1 MPFMDRYRD
10 LADLPATIPVFP
22 LRGAILLPRAS
33 LPLNVFEPRYLSM
46 VDDAIS
52 GARMIGIV
60 QPAGGE
66 AGAESPE
73 GKAVPLKRVG
83 CAGRITA
90 YQELDDGRIVLTLTG
105 ICRFALG
112 PEKATMT
119 HYRVV
124 TADFH
129 PFASD
134 LSPGLGENAVD
145 RAGLVSVLKSYLDQH
160 GLQLDWD
167 GIERTSSEFLVNALS
182 IMCPYGPE
190 EKQALLEAADL
201 ARRADVL
208 VTLARMELAGH
219 GGAGGT
225 IQ

>member
-1 MPFMDRYRD
+1 MSFMDRYRG
-10 LADLPATIPVFP
+10 LADLPAAIPVFP

-66 AGAESPE
+66 EGTESPE

-90 YQELDDGRIVLTLTG
+90 YQELDDGRIIMTLTG
-105 ICRFALG
+105 ICRFSLG
-112 PEKATMT
+112 PERPTATP
-119 HYRVV
+119 YRIVA
-124 TADFH
+124 ADFG
-129 PFASD
+129 PFEKD
-134 LSPGLGENAVD
+134 LSPGLGESAVD
-145 RAGLVSVLKSYLDQH
+145 RAGLVSVLKTYLDQH
-160 GLQLDWD
+160 GLELDWE

-190 EKQALLEAADL
+190 EKQALLEATDL
-201 ARRADVL
+201 VRRADVL

-219 GGAGGT
+219 GGGGT
-225 IQ
+225 LQ